1 MRCRTNFL
9 LICCFL
15 MILAFGLMA
24 DQSLIFQVN
33 QALANET
40 NDKPMTLSVKRNTLR
55 VGEKITI
62 KVNNADQ
69 QRVTWSS
76 SNEKIAT
83 VSTDGVVKG
92 VSVGTVTIAAKIGKT
107 TLKVKLTIQKSLAL
121 VVKELKKEIKSL
133 KKDLAELKKENK
145 SLKKDLAGQQKEA
158 ALLKES
164 NDKKQQQINALN
176 NSTQFYYSNFEIGSL
191 SQQNGR
197 PSRNESAIRS
207 IDFIP
212 VSQFVS
218 ARISNN
224 YSIRCFLYDENYDFL
239 FFSKRMNEI
248 TQDNVIK
255 LMPQVKYCKIVAYC
269 PQNIKFNRDNLTLY
283 ELEVYLNQNDVQIPN
298 FKESISLSDYE
309 QDITDGYLSGHIVK
323 IIKGTNS
330 DKQIISCVAKYES
343 ENGAYPVIQFKIVDH
358 LMQVLYYSPSYRL
371 GNAAQ
376 YEEMAWRIPPYQDRY
391 NKLRVE
397 ITVPDGVKLSI
408 QKISNAIDLKE
419 VAQDDGVLFHAHQG
433 FSGYC
438 PASTTKAFRMAGE
451 MGYKSCITI
460 PKFTSD
466 GICVCFHDD
475 STIRNLLRYS
485 DGSVIPQG
493 SADDR
498 PVSEFTYEDLCLFD
512 AGVRKSKIFA
522 LQRVPTLD
530 EFFEICSLYQMSPV
544 LSVHWSPEFI
554 GEEGVKRFTCIR
566 ELAKKHG
573 VLGKLSIKSSGS
585 DVLQA
590 ALAVFG
596 HDIDGYIILEP
607 INEFRNPIVFARQSG
622 FISQNEDN
630 LARCDYKLT
639 LEFFRSRVLKNEV
652 KKALENGFI
661 VSVATVSP
669 GIDGPE
675 LERLIDMGVTE
686 FTIDHHCSMGLNW

>member
-1 MRCRTNFL
+1 MRTKTSFL
-9 LICCFL
+9 LIWCLL
-15 MILAFGLMA
+15 MLPVVGLAA
-24 DQSLIFQVN
+24 DQSLILPEREM
-33 QALANET
+33 LAAET
-40 NDKPMTLSVKRNTLR
+40 KDKPMTLSVKRDTLH

-62 KVNNADQ
+62 KVNNAGQ
-69 QRVTWSS
+69 QNVSWAS
-76 SNEKIAT
+76 SNEKIAI
-83 VSTDGVVKG
+83 VSAKGVVKG
-92 VSVGTVTIAAKIGKT
+92 ISEGTVTITAKVGKT
-107 TLKVKLTIQKSLAL
+107 TLKVKLTIQKSLAAQL
-121 VVKELKKEIKSL
+121 KELKKEIESL
-133 KKDLAELKKENK
+133 KKTVTKQKNEVTLLKK
-145 SLKKDLAGQQKEA
+145 
-158 ALLKES
+158 S
-164 NDKKQQQINALN
+164 NDKKQKQINALN
-176 NSTQFYYSNFEIGSL
+176 NSAQFYYSNFEKGGL
-191 SQQNGR
+191 SRKTGKAL
-197 PSRNESAIRS
+197 SDESAVRS
-207 IDFIP
+207 IDYIP
-212 VSQFVS
+212 INQLVS
-218 ARISNN
+218 ARISANF
-224 YSIRCFLYDENYDFL
+224 YIRCYLYDESFNFL
-239 FFSKRMNEI
+239 AASDRLNEI
-248 TQDNVIK
+248 TQIYVKK
-255 LMPQVKYCKIVAYC
+255 LTPGGKYCKIVAYN
-269 PQNIKFNRDNLTLY
+269 PQKTGFNSNNLTQY
-283 ELEVYLNQNDVQIPN
+283 ELEVYIKQRNIQIPHY
-298 FKESISLSDYE
+298 KESISLSDFTN
-309 QDITDGYLSGHIVK
+309 DMANGYLSGHIVK
-323 IIKGTNS
+323 IIEGTTS
-330 DKQIISCVAKYES
+330 YKQIFSCIAKYES

-408 QKISNAIDLKE
+408 QKIGNAIDLKE

-498 PVSEFTYEDLCLFD
+498 PVSEFTYEDLCSFD